1 MRTIDY
7 QLSPPVG
14 DAEMNRLF
22 SAAWIGYTERSF
34 APVLERSLAYVTA
47 TDGDALVGFVNVA
60 WDGGAHAFLL
70 DPTVAP
76 AYQRRG
82 IGTELVLR
90 AAAAA
95 AQGGAEWLHAD
106 FAPELESFYQR
117 CGFRGTSAGV
127 LHLAPSARGATFGLT
142 PLS

>member
-1 MRTIDY
+1 MRPIDY
-7 QLSPPVG
+7 LLSPPVG
-14 DAEMNRLF
+14 DAELNRLF
-22 SAAWIGYTERSF
+22 SATWIGHTERTF

-47 TDGDALVGFVNVA
+47 TDGDDLVGFVNVA

-95 AQGGAEWLHAD
+95 AQRGAEWLHVD
-106 FAPELESFYQR
+106 FAPELEPFYER
-117 CGFRGTSAGV
+117 CGFRGTRAG
-127 LHLAPSARGATFGLT
+127 LLYLPTGTRGAALT
-142 PLS
+142 SVPVC